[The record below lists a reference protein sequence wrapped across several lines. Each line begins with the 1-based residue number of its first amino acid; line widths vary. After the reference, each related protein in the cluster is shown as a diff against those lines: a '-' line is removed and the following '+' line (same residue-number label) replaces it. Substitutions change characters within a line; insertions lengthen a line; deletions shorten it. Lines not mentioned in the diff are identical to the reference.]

1 MVVGLACM
9 LTKTDLKLIDQTV
22 TRRIKPLKD
31 DVVKVRKDIKIIVNF
46 FDHEYLDL
54 RKRVE
59 RIKEH

>member
-1 MVVGLACM
+1 M